1 MLPLFRLQPGR
12 GISLPIRVERES
24 AQFIKILNAVVKEK
38 GSYMKKI
45 NAVSV
50 LIAIVAIIVM
60 AIGASAQHKHGQSG
74 QKQARM
80 MGMKSEMSKMMQSP
94 HHKLMM
100 AYMKSMTDFAT
111 TLRDQA
117 LKPGALDAEFARG
130 TVSELRHD
138 LDAMD
143 ALHQK
148 HMQMMSADM
157 QSKMQMMMEK
167 MDKDRSMLKDQV
179 SALETDVQADK
190 PDSKQV
196 VTHANALLK
205 HLGMMSKMGG
215 AATPRKKTGMKK
227 MEMKKM

>member
-1 MLPLFRLQPGR
+1 MQRSNAILRLA
-12 GISLPIRVERES
+12 LATLLV
-24 AQFIKILNAVVKEK
+24 LL
-38 GSYMKKI
+38 
-45 NAVSV
+45 VSS
-50 LIAIVAIIVM
+50 VAT
-60 AIGASAQHKHGQSG
+60 SQHKHGQSG
-74 QKQARM
+74 QKQTGM

-148 HMQMMSADM
+148 HMQMMSAEM
-157 QSKMQMMMEK
+157 QSKMQMMMEKMEK

-196 VTHANALLK
+196 VTHANALLN
-205 HLGMMSKMGG
+205 HLGLMSKMGG
-215 AATPRKKTGMKK
+215 AATPRKKMGMKK